1 MSGFGE
7 ENKKPKITV
16 NYEELNKLTKK
27 YKRLKKYMKSPLY
40 EIKNLSGTETVI
52 TNLLK
57 ELETDEELD

>member
-7 ENKKPKITV
+7 GKEKSKITV
-16 NYEELNKLTKK
+16 NYDELNKLTKK

>member
-7 ENKKPKITV
+7 ENKKSKITV
-16 NYEELNKLTKK
+16 NYDELNKLTKK

-40 EIKNLSGTETVI
+40 EIKTLSGTETVI